1 MLYIYTDGSCKNNP
15 GAGAF
20 GVIIMDETK
29 SIVIHAYRKE
39 NSNTTNNREELKALL
54 YALKYSVDNSNND
67 FIIYTDS
74 SYSEKI
80 INEWISK
87 WASNN
92 WKNSKNETV
101 ENLDLIK
108 SLYYYYNI
116 EFPNFQVKK
125 IKGHCGEVGNEL
137 ADAAATGDASKIIK
151 IFKKNNII
159 YMDDN
164 KIDNF

>member
-29 SIVIHAYRKE
+29 SVVMHAYRKE
-39 NSNTTNNREELKALL
+39 DNNTTNNREELKALL
-54 YALKYSVDNSNND
+54 YALKYSIDNNND

-137 ADAAATGDASKIIK
+137 ADAAATGNANKIIK
-151 IFKKNNII
+151 IFKENDLT

-164 KIDNF
+164 KIDKF

>member
-29 SIVIHAYRKE
+29 SVVMHAYRKE
-39 NSNTTNNREELKALL
+39 DNNTTNNREELKALL
-54 YALKYSVDNSNND
+54 YALKYSVDNNNE

-101 ENLDLIK
+101 ENLDLIQ

-137 ADAAATGDASKIIK
+137 ADAAATGNANKIIK
-151 IFKKNNII
+151 IFKENDLT

-164 KIDNF
+164 KIDKF

>member
-1 MLYIYTDGSCKNNP
+1 MLYIYADGSCKNNP

-20 GVIIMDETK
+20 GVIVMDETK
-29 SIVIHAYRKE
+29 SVVIHSYRKE
-39 NSNTTNNREELKALL
+39 DSNTTNNREELKALI
-54 YALKYSVDNSNND
+54 YALQYAIDNNNE

-80 INEWISK
+80 MNEWIAK

-92 WKNSKNETV
+92 WKNSRNETV

-116 EFPNFQVKK
+116 EFPNFQVRK

-137 ADAAATGDASKIIK
+137 ADAAATGNATKIVK
-151 IFKKNNII
+151 IFKENDLTYIG
-159 YMDDN
+159 DN
-164 KIDNF
+164 KIDKF

>member
-1 MLYIYTDGSCKNNP
+1 MLYIYADGSCKNNP
-15 GAGAF
+15 GPGAF
-20 GVIIMDETK
+20 GIIIMDDTK
-29 SIVIHAYRKE
+29 SVVIHAYRKE
-39 NSNTTNNREELKALL
+39 DNNTTNNREELKALL
-54 YALKYSVDNSNND
+54 YALEYATNNKND

-92 WKNSKNETV
+92 WKNSRNETV

-125 IKGHCGEVGNEL
+125 IKGHCGDVGNEL
-137 ADAAATGDASKIIK
+137 ADAAATGNAKKILK
-151 IFKKNNII
+151 IFKENDLT
-159 YMDDN
+159 YAE
-164 KIDNF
+164 IDKFDKF

>member
-29 SIVIHAYRKE
+29 SVVIHAYRKE
-39 NSNTTNNREELKALL
+39 DNNTTNNREELKALL
-54 YALKYSVDNSNND
+54 YALKYSVDNNNE

-101 ENLDLIK
+101 ENLDLIQ

-137 ADAAATGDASKIIK
+137 ADAAATGNASKIIQ
-151 IFKKNNII
+151 IFKENDLTYIG
-159 YMDDN
+159 DN
-164 KIDNF
+164 KIDKF

>member
-29 SIVIHAYRKE
+29 SVVIHAYRKE
-39 NSNTTNNREELKALL
+39 DNNTTNNREELKALL
-54 YALKYSVDNSNND
+54 YALKYSVDNNNE

-101 ENLDLIK
+101 ENLDLIQ

-116 EFPNFQVKK
+116 KFPNFQVRK

-137 ADAAATGDASKIIK
+137 ADAAATGNANKIIK
-151 IFKKNNII
+151 IFKENDLT

-164 KIDNF
+164 KIDKF

>member
-20 GVIIMDETK
+20 GIIVMNEEN
-29 SIVIHAYRKE
+29 SAVIHAYRKE
-39 NSNTTNNREELKALL
+39 NNNTTNNREELKALL
-54 YALKYSVDNSNND
+54 YALQYAIDNND
-67 FIIYTDS
+67 EFIIYTDS

-80 INEWISK
+80 INEWIPT

-92 WKNSKNETV
+92 WKNSKNKTV

-125 IKGHCGEVGNEL
+125 IKGHNGDVGNEL
-137 ADAAATGDASKIIK
+137 ADAAATGDANKIIK
-151 IFKKNNII
+151 IFKKNNLTYIGK
-159 YMDDN
+159 D
-164 KIDNF
+164 KIDKF

>member
-15 GAGAF
+15 GSGAF
-20 GVIIMDETK
+20 GVIVMDETK
-29 SIVIHAYRKE
+29 SVVKHAYRKE
-39 NSNTTNNREELKALL
+39 DNNTTNNREELKALL
-54 YALKYSVDNSNND
+54 YALKYSVDNNNE

-137 ADAAATGDASKIIK
+137 ADAAATGNANKIIK
-151 IFKKNNII
+151 IFKENDLTYIG
-159 YMDDN
+159 DN
-164 KIDNF
+164 KIDKF

>member
-29 SIVIHAYRKE
+29 SVVIHAYRKE
-39 NSNTTNNREELKALL
+39 DNNTTNNREELKALL
-54 YALKYSVDNSNND
+54 YALKYSIDNNNE

-80 INEWISK
+80 INEWISR

-101 ENLDLIK
+101 ENLDLIQ

-137 ADAAATGDASKIIK
+137 ADAAATGNANKIIK
-151 IFKKNNII
+151 IFKENDLTYIG
-159 YMDDN
+159 DN
-164 KIDNF
+164 KIDKF

>member
-15 GAGAF
+15 GTGAF

-29 SIVIHAYRKE
+29 SVVIHAYRKE
-39 NSNTTNNREELKALL
+39 DNNTTNNREELKALL
-54 YALKYSVDNSNND
+54 YALKYSIDNNNE

-80 INEWISK
+80 INEWISR

-101 ENLDLIK
+101 ENLDLIQ

-137 ADAAATGDASKIIK
+137 ADAAATGNANKIIK
-151 IFKKNNII
+151 IFKENELTYIG
-159 YMDDN
+159 DN
-164 KIDNF
+164 KIDKF